1 MRQQAIGITF
11 IIIGLVIA
19 GGLAALPRY
28 QDKQNINQPAPEIK
42 ASTWLNS
49 QPLSLQTLK
58 GKVVMVEFWT
68 YGCYNCVNVQP
79 YLKDWYRKYK
89 QAGFEL
95 VAVHSPEFSHERDI
109 QNVQNYVARNNIVY
123 PVVIDNDFKIW
134 RSYANR
140 YWPAMYLIDKDGRIR
155 YRHFGEGAYAQ
166 TEQMIKALL
175 AEPSAS

>member
-1 MRQQAIGITF
+1 MRQQTTITIF
-11 IIIGLVIA
+11 IVISLIIA

-28 QDKQNINQPAPEIK
+28 EQVQNTKQAAPEIK
-42 ASTWLNS
+42 GSTWLNS
-49 QPLSLQTLK
+49 SPLSLQALK

-79 YLKDWYRKYK
+79 YLKEWYRKYQ
-89 QAGFEL
+89 QAGFEII
-95 VAVHSPEFSHERDI
+95 AVHSPEFAHERDVD
-109 QNVQNYVARNNIVY
+109 NVQNYVTRNQIDY
-123 PVVIDNDFKIW
+123 PVVIDNDFNIW

-140 YWPAMYLIDKDGRIR
+140 YWPAMYLIDKNGRIR
-155 YRHFGEGAYAQ
+155 YRHMGEGAYAR